1 MRRQDE
7 DDAAQLSLWED
18 EERKQRKRDI
28 RKMEQRL
35 DDLDSEES
43 RELDMIRLRY
53 KDVKPYVSMAA
64 LVFAVSEQDAE
75 QWRAE

>member
-1 MRRQDE
+1 M
-7 DDAAQLSLWED
+7 QLSLWED
-18 EERKQRKRDI
+18 EEQKQRKRDI

-53 KDVKPYVSMAA
+53 KDVKPYVSIAA

>member
-1 MRRQDE
+1 
-7 DDAAQLSLWED
+7 
-18 EERKQRKRDI
+18 
-28 RKMEQRL
+28 MEQRL

-53 KDVKPYVSMAA
+53 KDVKPYVSIAA
-64 LVFAVSEQDAE
+64 LVFAVSERDAE